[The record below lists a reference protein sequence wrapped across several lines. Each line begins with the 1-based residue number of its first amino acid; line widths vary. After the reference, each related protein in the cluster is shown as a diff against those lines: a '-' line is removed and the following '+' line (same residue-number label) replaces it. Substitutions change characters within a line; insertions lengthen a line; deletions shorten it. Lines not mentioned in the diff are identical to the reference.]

1 MEVRLFGPVAVQHG
15 GLLIPI
21 AGNRPSRL
29 LRALALDPR
38 RAVHADALVEAVW
51 SKGVPANPSKA
62 LQTVVVR
69 LRRAVGQE
77 LVVTSSGGYA
87 LGPTVTTDLERV
99 DGDIAR
105 SSEMNDDC
113 ERLRALAAALSEWTI
128 APFDDLADWSHARSE
143 CARLTERRMA
153 TEDELLALR
162 LRVEG
167 PTTVIADLEA
177 AVTAEPLHEQRWVLL
192 VEALSRAGRTTEA
205 LRALD
210 RARQIFARE
219 LGIRPGARL
228 QMLEDDLLLP
238 STDTGDDP
246 ALRAARHR
254 ELAELA
260 RHDGDMSRAAKEL
273 TLALAAAR
281 EAGRPPAALVDLL
294 IALAT
299 AYRQSG
305 EVSKARD
312 AVDEAAGIARL
323 AASPRHLAQVALVG
337 AGDAGQTTLDATASA
352 IPLLK
357 EALDCLPPAPTPMR
371 AQLLARYAVA
381 ASHVERQ
388 RELERVLADAASIAA
403 IVDDPLTTATV
414 LIARAVVEQDPLHRN
429 ERHLRFEQLT
439 RLAEIEHKP
448 EWRAAAL
455 PSHARLLAQEG
466 DIVTALELLDDLA
479 SRGEAI
485 GDKVAAAV
493 AGSRA
498 LLQAT
503 VTGEFEEVISAINF
517 SARLIEP
524 AMTDPAAA
532 SVMRWAQTGVA
543 MLVYDRAADAPD
555 AVMQFPRTSMDVL
568 ATAYVAAVL
577 GSTARTE
584 EGLAVLRRITPEA
597 LAELPRDIYWLSVL
611 WALGRAVWA
620 LRDRERAAALQ
631 ECCSSVSDLLV
642 IDGGFFFLGAVAH
655 HAGLGAAVAGRT
667 NDAKELLASAVDRY
681 KRLGSPWWAAA
692 SRAQLQTLR

>member
-1 MEVRLFGPVAVQHG
+1 
-15 GLLIPI
+15 
-21 AGNRPSRL
+21 L
-29 LRALALDPR
+29 LRALALEPR
-38 RAVHADALVEAVW
+38 RAVHADALVAAVW
-51 SKGVPANPSKA
+51 SEGVPANPSKA
-62 LQTVVVR
+62 LQTVIVR

-77 LVVTSSGGYA
+77 LVVTSAGGYA

-99 DGDIAR
+99 DADISR

-113 ERLRALAAALSEWTI
+113 ERLRVLAAAWSEWTT
-128 APFDDLADWSHARSE
+128 APFDDLADWGHARSE
-143 CARLTERRMA
+143 CARLTERRTA
-153 TEDELLALR
+153 TQDELLALR
-162 LRVEG
+162 LRIEG
-167 PTTVIADLEA
+167 PTTVIGDLEA

-192 VEALSRAGRTTEA
+192 VEALSQAGRTAEA

-210 RARQIFARE
+210 RARQVFARE

-238 STDTGDDP
+238 STDMGDDP
-246 ALRAARHR
+246 ALRAERHR

-260 RHDGDMSRAAKEL
+260 RHDGDGSRASKEL

-305 EVSKARD
+305 EVSKACD
-312 AVDEAAGIARL
+312 ALDEAAGIARL
-323 AASPRHLAQVALVG
+323 AASPGQLAQVALVG
-337 AGDAGQTTLDATASA
+337 AGDAWQTTLDATASS

-357 EALDCLPPAPTPMR
+357 EALDRLPPAPTPMR

-414 LIARAVVEQDPLHRN
+414 LIARTVVEQDPLHRN

-466 DIVTALELLDDLA
+466 DIITALELLDDVA
-479 SRGEAI
+479 SRGDAT
-485 GDKVAAAV
+485 GDKVAAAA

-498 LLQAT
+498 VLEAT
-503 VTGEFEEVISAINF
+503 VTSEFEEVINAINL

-532 SVMRWAQTGVA
+532 SVMRWGQTAFA
-543 MLVYDRAADAPD
+543 MLVYDRAADAPE
-555 AVMQFPRTSMDVL
+555 AVMRFPRTSMDVL

-577 GSTARTE
+577 GSTARTQD
-584 EGLAVLRRITPEA
+584 GLAVLRRIAPEA

-611 WALGRAVWA
+611 WAVGRAVWV

-642 IDGGFFFLGAVAH
+642 IDGGFLFLGAVAH

-667 NDAKELLASAVDRY
+667 NDAKELLAAAVDRY
-681 KRLGSPWWAAA
+681 EQLGSPWWAAA
-692 SRAQLQTLR
+692 SRAQLQTLQ